1 VQPGERRLA
10 LAGAGVV
17 GVAFGMARFT
27 FGLTLP
33 ALRHDPTLSA
43 TGLSDPLLGAIAGGT
58 FAGFLAGIVGAPLL
72 ASRRGP
78 RAPTTLGGLC
88 GALGALLVVLATSPG
103 VLAAGAVLAGSAA
116 GWVWAPYSDLA
127 AALARPWVRPGLVSA
142 ISTGTSGGLVL
153 TGVVA
158 VLAGEQW
165 RVVWA
170 TVALASVAAA
180 ALNLAWVPAVDRRT
194 GRRGHALPWA
204 RLAVPALFAVVYQ
217 AAVALGF
224 TYAADVARA
233 AGLAADA
240 RPVLYVIIGVLGL
253 AGLATGILA
262 GRLGPRRVAAGCLVV
277 LGISLALFAVGGRSP
292 VIVLLAAAVFAPV
305 YLVGAAVLA
314 VWAAAVAP
322 ADPGRALSVAMVV
335 GAVGAI
341 VAPVVVGSL
350 IPVVGLPALLGAAA
364 ALVAVVGVVVGIL
377 AGQAR

>member
-1 VQPGERRLA
+1 MQPGERRLA